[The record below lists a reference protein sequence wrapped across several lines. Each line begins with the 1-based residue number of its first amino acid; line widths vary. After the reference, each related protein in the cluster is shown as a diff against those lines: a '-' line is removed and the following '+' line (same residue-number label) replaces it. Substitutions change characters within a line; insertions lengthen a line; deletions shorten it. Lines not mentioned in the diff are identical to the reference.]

1 MQYKFKAVFTGYQR
15 RNHRHNVVKAI
26 KVYVDRHKNNKT
38 ILCNI
43 FNVLKLSAFCLR
55 LNCCKFIKSDE
66 KETSE
71 KEDDKEE
78 KEKVQILLD
87 IV

>member
-1 MQYKFKAVFTGYQR
+1 M
-15 RNHRHNVVKAI
+15 
-26 KVYVDRHKNNKT
+26 
-38 ILCNI
+38 

-87 IV
+87 II

>member
-1 MQYKFKAVFTGYQR
+1 MSQQR
-15 RNHRHNVVKAI
+15 P
-26 KVYVDRHKNNKT
+26 T
-38 ILCNI
+38 LSS
-43 FNVLKLSAFCLR
+43 NVLIYLMFWKLSAFCLR

-78 KEKVQILLD
+78 KEKGD
-87 IV
+87 KDEKETEEKKEEEKKE